1 MSPDVDVSRHLDGEV
16 LRALL
21 DMVGDDPEFVGE
33 LVDTFIA
40 DSPAQLA
47 AIRSAIAAGSPEEL
61 VRPAHTLKGNSVN
74 LGAPALAAICRDL
87 EAQARAGSLDGA
99 ADRLT
104 AAEAEYRDV
113 VEALGVARQRRW
125 RIE

>member
-1 MSPDVDVSRHLDGEV
+1 VSPDVDASRHLDGEA

-33 LVDTFIA
+33 LVDTFLA
-40 DSPAQLA
+40 DSPGQLA
-47 AIRSAIAAGSPEEL
+47 EIRSAIAAGSPAEL

-99 ADRLT
+99 ADRLA
-104 AAEAEYRDV
+104 AAEAEYRSV
-113 VEALGVARQRRW
+113 VDALGVARDRRW